1 MCNDRFIE
9 PHSDTVQSFDIL
21 QEEFVNYMTKLGK
34 AKLATYKNY
43 SSWLKGLSASYSIDT
58 SITDEYIERVLANE
72 ENLRLSRTH
81 YNRSRDISNFRSAL
95 RAFRDF
101 VNQRNSE
108 MNKMKRVEESENLLS
123 TEIETIIHSRKGQDS
138 FREELVKYWQGCA
151 VTGFKKVEFLVASH
165 IKPWKDSNNQERL
178 DKFNGLLLLPNLD
191 KLFDSGYI
199 SFNENG
205 RMLCSRYL
213 SSEEKGLLGIVD
225 TMSLIYIDERHK
237 PYLKYHREECFKF

>member
-1 MCNDRFIE
+1 
-9 PHSDTVQSFDIL
+9 
-21 QEEFVNYMTKLGK
+21 
-34 AKLATYKNY
+34 
-43 SSWLKGLSASYSIDT
+43 
-58 SITDEYIERVLANE
+58 
-72 ENLRLSRTH
+72 
-81 YNRSRDISNFRSAL
+81 
-95 RAFRDF
+95 
-101 VNQRNSE
+101 

-213 SSEEKGLLGIVD
+213 SSEEKGLLGIGD